1 MIWTF
6 HGANGSDSFS
16 LVPWLIQQNGKWRLQ
31 RYFSYQRS
39 EIKERWYVLL
49 FLGPVD
55 RKILN
60 SKPFPEIGYDFRDS
74 VDDMCNFIADDE
86 FDILK

>member
-39 EIKERWYVLL
+39 ELKEDGTFCY
-49 FLGPVD
+49 F
-55 RKILN
+55 
-60 SKPFPEIGYDFRDS
+60 
-74 VDDMCNFIADDE
+74 
-86 FDILK
+86 

>member
-1 MIWTF
+1 MAFTALFFLSNIWVKR
-6 HGANGSDSFS
+6 G
-16 LVPWLIQQNGKWRLQ
+16 
-31 RYFSYQRS
+31 
-39 EIKERWYVLL
+39 WYVLL

-86 FDILK
+86 FDILKWESKYFGSELIAHEETVLDFDRA